1 MATTLQSDGIK
12 FPDDTVQTTKA
23 LGMSK
28 VTSSTTFATSWTQY
42 QSYGQPT
49 NYNLNGRSGSIV
61 MGTDTLTPLAA
72 CNTNGGTTYSIYLN
86 YGASNPALTPVVTI
100 TPGTNSAIG
109 RSTNAYPAVSRQML
123 GKYSLAVSG
132 CTSFSGTP
140 CGNLATYCKNRN
152 WNFKSTVAWCY
163 LV

>member
-12 FPDDTVQTTKA
+12 FPDNTVQTTKA

-28 VTSSTTFATSWTQY
+28 VTSSSTFATSWTQY

-49 NYNLNGRSGSIV
+49 NFNLNGRSGSIA
-61 MGTDTLTPLAA
+61 MGVDTLSPIAA
-72 CNTNGGTTYSIYLN
+72 CNTNGGTTYAIYLN
-86 YGASNPALTPVVTI
+86 YGSSNPALTPVVTM
-100 TPGTNSAIG
+100 TPRTTAAIG
-109 RSTNAYPAVSRQML
+109 RSTNAYPTAARQML
-123 GKYSLAVSG
+123 GVYSLAVSG
-132 CTSFSGTP
+132 CTSFNSGS
-140 CGNLATYCKNRN
+140 CHSLAYYCKTRN